1 MLVKYFYLFYIRSVN
16 SKEDIPLAIS
26 RQQKEE
32 FIATYTDKL
41 SRCQAVYLTD
51 YRGMTVAE
59 ISDFRTLLRQ
69 DSDAELTVTK
79 NRLFKIALN
88 NVGWAVPEELLKGP
102 TATLFCFDDPVTP
115 AKVLT
120 KYVKKNANLI
130 TVKGGVMDKQV
141 MGPEGVEGM
150 STLPGREEIL
160 ATLIGML
167 QAPAQNLLR
176 TLQAPAQELFGTI
189 TAPLREVSQVLKARG
204 EQEESSE

>member
-1 MLVKYFYLFYIRSVN
+1 M
-16 SKEDIPLAIS
+16 AIS

-32 FIATYTDKL
+32 FVGAYTDKL

-51 YRGMTVAE
+51 YRGMTVAQ
-59 ISDFRTLLRQ
+59 ISDFRTQLRENS
-69 DSDAELTVTK
+69 DSELTVAK
-79 NRLFKIALN
+79 NRLFKIALK

-102 TATLFCFDDPVTP
+102 TAVLFCFDDPVSP

-120 KYVKKNANLI
+120 KYVKKNADKM
-130 TVKGGVMDKQV
+130 TVKGGVMGQQV
-141 MGPEGVEGM
+141 MGPDGVEGM
-150 STLPGREEIL
+150 SKLPGREEIL